1 MHLPAGAGREE
12 GFRRVDWFLHCS
24 PEVATRLKPRTSK
37 SYTIHRAAPIRRL
50 DAIDWIRL
58 VASPNTG
65 PCQFPTRCFY

>member
-50 DAIDWIRL
+50 DAID
-58 VASPNTG
+58 
-65 PCQFPTRCFY
+65 